1 MTNFLSLICPNC
13 GGAIEIQPGS
23 SKIRCSYCQIE
34 HIFTSIDFQ
43 SEINCPVCKK
53 DDKLE
58 KVSAIIARESADAP
72 LTRILTLSE
81 PGYNPVHKPQPPFP
95 LRTANPIALA
105 RNQEELAAYKTS
117 LALYE
122 KQNAVNEH
130 RRNQQN
136 QRLEI

>member
-105 RNQEELAAYKTS
+105 RSNSKSKIQFCCTKVDNWSKTNFLPCS
-117 LALYE
+117 AG
-122 KQNAVNEH
+122 
-130 RRNQQN
+130 
-136 QRLEI
+136 